1 MQNLLSN
8 FAEVRKLTVDGTAE
22 ATHGVDMANHDGVM
36 FLVLSGNTALTVQ
49 AQQAAALANGLL
61 SNADD
66 IGAVI
71 PATAIDSGDTILVD
85 IYRPT
90 GRYVGLEFSDAAH
103 VTAVWAIRYHARVKP
118 VDNSTPDDLLLK
130 QLISPEVVV

>member
-8 FAEVRKLTVDGTAE
+8 FAEVRKLTVDGTAK
-22 ATHGVDMANHDGVM
+22 ATQGVDMANYDGVM

-66 IGAVI
+66 IGAI
-71 PATAIDSGDTILVD
+71 ITADEIAAGDTILVD

-90 GRYVGLEFSDAAH
+90 GRYIGLAFADASY

>member
-8 FAEVRKLTVDGTAE
+8 FAEVRKLTVDGTAK
-22 ATHGVDMANHDGVM
+22 ATQGVDMANYDGVM
-36 FLVLSGNTALTVQ
+36 FLVLSGNAALTVQ
-49 AQQAAALANGLL
+49 AQQAVALASSLL

-71 PATAIDSGDTILVD
+71 TAAEIAAGDTILVD

-118 VDNSTPDDLLLK
+118 VDNSADAHILL
-130 QLISPEVVV
+130 QLISPEVSA

>member
-8 FAEVRKLTVDGTAE
+8 FAEVRKLTVDVTAK
-22 ATHGVDMANHDGVM
+22 ATQGVDMANYDGVM

-90 GRYVGLEFSDAAH
+90 GRYIGLAFADASY

-118 VDNSTPDDLLLK
+118 VDNSADAHILL
-130 QLISPEVVV
+130 QLISPEVSA

>member
-8 FAEVRKLTVDGTAE
+8 FAEVRKLTVDGTAK
-22 ATHGVDMANHDGVM
+22 ATQGVDMANYDGVM

-90 GRYVGLEFSDAAH
+90 GRYIGLEFSAAAH

-118 VDNSTPDDLLLK
+118 VDNSADAHILL
-130 QLISPEVVV
+130 QLISPEVSA

>member
-8 FAEVRKLTVDGTAE
+8 FAEVRKLTVDGTAK

-36 FLVLSGNTALTVQ
+36 FLVLSGSASLTVQ
-49 AQQAAALANGLL
+49 AQQAASLSNSLL
-61 SNADD
+61 SDAYD

-71 PATAIDSGDTILVD
+71 PSSAIGSGDTILVD

-90 GRYVGLEFSDAAH
+90 GRYVGLKFSAAAH

-118 VDNSTPDDLLLK
+118 VDNSADAHILL
-130 QLISPEVVV
+130 QLISPEVSA

>member
-8 FAEVRKLTVDGTAE
+8 FAEVRKLTVDADNE
-22 ATHGVDMANHDGVM
+22 VTHGVDMANHDGVM
-36 FLVLSGNTALTVQ
+36 FLVLSSNTALTVQ

-90 GRYVGLEFSDAAH
+90 GRYVGLEFSDAAY

-118 VDNSTPDDLLLK
+118 VDNSADAHILL
-130 QLISPEVVV
+130 QLISPEVSA

>member
-8 FAEVRKLTVDGTAE
+8 FAEVRKLTVDGTAK
-22 ATHGVDMANHDGVM
+22 ATQGVDMANYDGVM

-118 VDNSTPDDLLLK
+118 VDNSADAHILL
-130 QLISPEVVV
+130 QLISPEVSA

>member
-1 MQNLLSN
+1 MQNFLSN
-8 FAEVRKLTVDGTAE
+8 FAEVRKLTVDGTAD

-118 VDNSTPDDLLLK
+118 VDNSADAHILL
-130 QLISPEVVV
+130 QLISPEVSA

>member
-1 MQNLLSN
+1 MQNFLSN
-8 FAEVRKLTVDGTAE
+8 FAEVRKLTVDGTAD

-36 FLVLSGNTALTVQ
+36 FLVLSGNASLTVQ
-49 AQQAAALANGLL
+49 AQQAASLSNSLL
-61 SNADD
+61 SDADD

-71 PATAIDSGDTILVD
+71 PSSAIGSGDTILVD
-85 IYRPT
+85 IYRPI
-90 GRYVGLEFSDAAH
+90 GRYVGLEFSDSDH
-103 VTAVWAIRYHARVKP
+103 VTAVWALKYHASVKP

>member
-8 FAEVRKLTVDGTAE
+8 FAEVRKLTVDADNE
-22 ATHGVDMANHDGVM
+22 VTHGVDMANHDGVM
-36 FLVLSGNTALTVQ
+36 FLVLSGNASLTVQ
-49 AQQAAALANGLL
+49 AQQAASLSNSLL
-61 SNADD
+61 SDADD

-90 GRYVGLEFSDAAH
+90 GRYVGLEFSDADH

-118 VDNSTPDDLLLK
+118 VDNSADAHILL
-130 QLISPEVVV
+130 QLISPEVSA

>member
-8 FAEVRKLTVDGTAE
+8 FAEVRKLTVDGTAK
-22 ATHGVDMANHDGVM
+22 ATQGVDMANYDGVM

-66 IGAVI
+66 IGAI
-71 PATAIDSGDTILVD
+71 ITADEIAAGDTILVD

-90 GRYVGLEFSDAAH
+90 GRYVGLEFADASY
-103 VTAVWAIRYHARVKP
+103 VTAVWAIRYHASVKP
-118 VDNSTPDDLLLK
+118 VDNSTDTQIIR
-130 QLISPEVVV
+130 QLISPEVSA

>member
-8 FAEVRKLTVDGTAE
+8 FAEVRKLTVDADNE
-22 ATHGVDMANHDGVM
+22 VTHGVDMANYDGVM
-36 FLVLSGNTALTVQ
+36 FLVLSSNTALTVQ
-49 AQQAAALANGLL
+49 AQQAAALASGLL

-66 IGAVI
+66 IGAI
-71 PATAIDSGDTILVD
+71 ITADEIDAGDTILVD

-90 GRYVGLEFSDAAH
+90 GRYIGLEFSDAAH

-118 VDNSTPDDLLLK
+118 VDNSADAHILL
-130 QLISPEVVV
+130 QLISPEVSA

>member
-8 FAEVRKLTVDGTAE
+8 FAEVRKLTVDGTAK
-22 ATHGVDMANHDGVM
+22 ATQGVDMANHDGVM
-36 FLVLSGNTALTVQ
+36 FLVLSGSASLTVQ
-49 AQQAAALANGLL
+49 AQQAASLSNSLL
-61 SNADD
+61 SDADD

-71 PATAIDSGDTILVD
+71 PSSAIDSGDTILVD

-118 VDNSTPDDLLLK
+118 VDNSADAHILL
-130 QLISPEVVV
+130 QLISPEVSA

>member
-8 FAEVRKLTVDGTAE
+8 FAEVRKLTVDADNE
-22 ATHGVDMANHDGVM
+22 VTHGVDMANHDGVM
-36 FLVLSGNTALTVQ
+36 FLVLSGSASLTVQ
-49 AQQAAALANGLL
+49 AQQAASLSNSLL
-61 SNADD
+61 SDADD

-71 PATAIDSGDTILVD
+71 PSSAIDSGDTILVD

-118 VDNSTPDDLLLK
+118 VDNSADAHILL
-130 QLISPEVVV
+130 QLISPEVSA